1 MKSKRL
7 LSLMLLCFAF
17 FGVARAQVTI
27 GDLENAGNDTYLPMN
42 SLYNYSYSQQ
52 LYTAE
57 EIGTAGTINAITI
70 WMYGAADLYE
80 MPFDIYMVETDKESF
95 TSTTDWESVSSSD
108 IVYSGSVTVHNT
120 TAEAYTFTLTSP
132 FAYSGTG
139 NLLIAFD
146 NNCGQWKGGLNGKVF
161 TATDNVTRSIYGRD
175 DNINYDPTNM
185 SGVTASAAPRA
196 MRNVIE
202 IDITPGGGPTCDRPE
217 SLVVSDITG
226 YGATCTWESNV
237 GNYTFEYKKAADSD
251 WRVVDGLTA
260 NTYTLSDLE
269 PMTAYNTRVKAVCD
283 AGLESGYRTAN
294 FTTKEVCPEGKI
306 CIGEGTATNS
316 YLPTYNYY
324 NYSLTEQI
332 YTAEEIGQAGAI
344 LSVDIYSVG
353 TVTRTL
359 EFYMVSTEKETFTDG
374 TDWIAATASDLV
386 YNGSVTFAAN
396 SWNTIEFD
404 NPFIYDG
411 HSNVAL
417 IVRDM
422 TGSYVSSINFYVF
435 DAPSQAIRIYR
446 DGGAYDLANP
456 GEGTVM
462 DVKNRVRL
470 VVGEPPACPK
480 PTGLAVDYQGG
491 TEATISWTSD
501 ATAWNMRV
509 NGTEINGTI
518 TNPYTLT
525 GLELSTTY
533 EVEVQANCGDAT
545 SEWAGPVSFTTDNC
559 MPEDQC
565 ALTFTVTDSYGDG
578 WNGAS
583 IDIYDYT
590 GSEVGDLLASIT
602 NENLDGQS
610 GSGGAY
616 AETQTITLS
625 FCDGQELAI
634 IWTEGGYD
642 SECSYTIT
650 DLNGDVVVEGN
661 GEGFDGFAYTM
672 NCTETD
678 CRKPTDFA
686 VSEIGS
692 RSVVLSWTENGPATQ
707 WVIAYLSENDE
718 EVTEI
723 TVDTNPYT
731 LTGLTPETMYAAQ
744 VTPVCEVE
752 KPSEIV
758 YWTTD
763 VACPRPT
770 NLNVTAYP
778 TSADVAWEGLA
789 DAYDLEWALLPASE
803 SKDALWLQY
812 DDGTV
817 VTNVGNSTIY
827 EWTWAVMY
835 PADMLQGNNMLSK
848 VAFYETSYYSE
859 GDPITIN
866 IYSGGDSEPGT
877 LVYTENVTCTGT
889 VGIHEVILSSFVNI
903 DPAQNLWITL
913 TSTTIDRPMAMS
925 AVDEANGRWVDNGSW
940 MDIGTA
946 LASVSTYT
954 FMIRGYVEPGFD
966 PSTLEWNP
974 VSGITSPYTL
984 EGLQPETTY
993 VVRVK
998 ALCGGDDGESDWTM
1012 TTFTT
1017 PSACDMPIN
1026 LAANDITYN
1035 SAKLSWTG
1043 YQESFNVRYRNLA
1056 HIEDVTFSENFDE
1069 GMADW
1074 TTIDA
1079 DGDGYTWVSSMNPGD
1094 YHNSGVDLTGNGHN
1108 GSAQFVISG
1117 SYTNATQTALTPDN
1131 YLVSPQIELG
1141 GGMEFWVKAQDA
1153 NYYAEHFGVAV
1164 STSGNTDGADF
1175 TTIAEWTLEDGNDW
1189 YRYVVDLSAYTG
1201 QGYVAIRHFNCTDQF
1216 ILNLDDIAFGTVVPT
1231 SEWVTVTVNEPTY
1244 TLTGLTPETEYE
1256 WQIQGVNAS
1265 CETLDWTEIQS
1276 FTTLEKTTVDQT
1288 ITLTAGTNWVSTY
1301 LEITKEDLQN
1311 ALVAA
1316 LSDPAGTVIKS
1327 QNGNSTYR
1335 GGRWRDQSFTWDVAK
1350 MYKIVVPEDCEIT
1363 LTGMPI
1369 NPAEHPI
1376 TIAPNAPTWIG
1387 FPFAESMTPAQ
1398 AIPAGFA
1405 VNADIIKGKD
1415 GNARYGNGNWRAQ
1428 GLNSLEPGKGY
1439 MYVSGASATEER
1451 TLVYPSASKAA
1462 KASPKNDQ
1470 VAKVAKNKS
1479 PKTLDIS
1486 FIAPKATMPDI
1497 KVENKSNTAL
1507 KNAFNKLF
1515 NK

>member
-1 MKSKRL
+1 MCKKSL
-7 LSLMLLCFAF
+7 LLVLLMALFAPWAANAQNSIPFNEGFESMTSVDDVTAAGWTLSTTESGTFLAIETGASNVYEGSKSLNLDAWDASSSSSVQYL
-17 FGVARAQVTI
+17 GLPLVA
-27 GDLENAGNDTYLPMN
+27 GDLNTLQISFAYKVT
-42 SLYNYSYSQQ
+42 S
-52 LYTAE
+52 
-57 EIGTAGTINAITI
+57 GTINVG
-70 WMYGAADLYE
+70 YL
-80 MPFDIYMVETDKESF
+80 TDATDFSTFTSLAQYSSSSSF
-95 TSTTDWESVSSSD
+95 TVKTTDLSEAPRDAARLVLKYTGWYRCYLDSFEVKALPSCQAATSITASDITATSATIAWEGEGNTWNLKYNGIEVNGISAMSYNLTGLTDGTNYTVSVQNVCSDGTTTDWIS
-108 IVYSGSVTVHNT
+108 T
-120 TAEAYTFTLTSP
+120 TFRTP
-132 FAYSGTG
+132 
-139 NLLIAFD
+139 
-146 NNCGQWKGGLNGKVF
+146 
-161 TATDNVTRSIYGRD
+161 
-175 DNINYDPTNM
+175 
-185 SGVTASAAPRA
+185 
-196 MRNVIE
+196 E
-202 IDITPGGGPTCDRPE
+202 I
-217 SLVVSDITG
+217 
-226 YGATCTWESNV
+226 
-237 GNYTFEYKKAADSD
+237 
-251 WRVVDGLTA
+251 
-260 NTYTLSDLE
+260 
-269 PMTAYNTRVKAVCD
+269 
-283 AGLESGYRTAN
+283 
-294 FTTKEVCPEGKI
+294 CPDGKI
-306 CIGEGTATNS
+306 CIGEGTTTS
-316 YLPTYNYY
+316 TYLPTYNFY

-411 HSNVAL
+411 RSNVAL

-422 TGSYVSSINFYVF
+422 TGSYVSGINFYVF

-446 DGGAYDLANP
+446 DASAYDLANP

-480 PTGLAVDYQGG
+480 PTGLTVNYTGG
-491 TEATISWTSD
+491 TEATINWTSD

-509 NGTEINGTI
+509 NGTPINGTI

-525 GLELSTTY
+525 GLELATTY

-545 SEWAGPVSFTTDNC
+545 SEWAGPVSFKTDNC

-565 ALTFTVTDSYGDG
+565 ALTFVVTDSFGDS
-578 WNGAS
+578 WNEAS
-583 IDIYDYT
+583 IQIYDYT
-590 GSEVGDLLASIT
+590 GEELGDLLATVT
-602 NENLDGQS
+602 NENLDGE
-610 GSGGAY
+610 SGGVE
-616 AETQTITLS
+616 ETQTITLN
-625 FCDGQELAI
+625 FCNGQELAI
-634 IWTEGGYD
+634 FWVEGNYD
-642 SECSYTIT
+642 DECSYTIT
-650 DLNGDVVVEGN
+650 DINGDVVAQNDMELAI
-661 GEGFDGFAYTM
+661 AYTM

-678 CRKPTDFA
+678 CRKPTDFVA
-686 VSEIGS
+686 SEIGGH
-692 RSVVLSWTENGPATQ
+692 SVVLSWTENGPATE

-718 EVTEI
+718 EITEI
-723 TVDTNPYT
+723 TVNTNPYT
-731 LTGLTPETMYAAQ
+731 LTGLDPETMYAAQ
-744 VTPVCEVE
+744 VTPVCEVD
-752 KPSEIV
+752 KPSDVI

-770 NLNVTAYP
+770 NLSVTAYP
-778 TSADVAWEGLA
+778 TSADMTWNGYA

-974 VSGITSPYTL
+974 VSGVTSPYTL
-984 EGLQPETTY
+984 EGLRPETTY

-998 ALCGGDDGESDWTM
+998 SVCGGDDGESDWTM

-1043 YQESFNVRYRNLA
+1043 YQESYNVKYRSLA
-1056 HIEDVTFSENFDE
+1056 HIEDATFSENFDE

-1117 SYTNATQTALTPDN
+1117 SYSNSLGMALTPDN

-1141 GGMEFWVKAQDA
+1141 GGMEFWVSGQDA
-1153 NYYAEHFGVAV
+1153 GYFAEHFGVAV
-1164 STSGNTDGADF
+1164 STSGNTDAADF
-1175 TTIAEWTLEDGNDW
+1175 TTIAEWTLEDGQVW
-1189 YRYVVDLSAYTG
+1189 HKYVVDLSAYTG
-1201 QGYVAIRHFNCTDQF
+1201 QGYVAIRHFDCTDQF
-1216 ILNLDDIAFGTVVPT
+1216 ILNLDDITFGTYVPT
-1231 SEWVTVTVNEPTY
+1231 SAWTTVTVNEPTY
-1244 TLTGLTPETEYE
+1244 TLTGLTAQTEYE
-1256 WQIQGVNAS
+1256 WQVQGVNAN
-1265 CETLDWTEIQS
+1265 CGELDWTEIQS
-1276 FTTLEKTTVDQT
+1276 FTTTEKTTETQT
-1288 ITLTAGTNWVSTY
+1288 IALSSTTVNYCSFYVDITLA
-1301 LEITKEDLQN
+1301 DLQT
-1311 ALVAA
+1311 ALTDA
-1316 LSDPAGTVIKS
+1316 LGTGNNVSIMIKS
-1327 QNGNSTYR
+1327 KEQNCKLTR
-1335 GGRWRDQSFTWDVAK
+1335 GRWIGQLSTLDLGK
-1350 MYKIVVPEDCEIT
+1350 MYKITVNSDCEIT
-1363 LTGMPI
+1363 LEGMPV
-1369 NPAEHPI
+1369 NPAEHSVNI
-1376 TIAPNAPTWIG
+1376 SGQGVATWIA
-1387 FPFAESMTPAQ
+1387 FPFNTSMTVTDAF
-1398 AIPAGFA
+1398 AGFA
-1405 VNADIIKGKD
+1405 VNNDVVKSKAQ
-1415 GNARYGNGNWRAQ
+1415 NASYTRGRWNGALQ
-1428 GLNSLEPGKGY
+1428 TLEPGQGY
-1439 MYVSGASATEER
+1439 IYKSAATGNR
-1451 TLVYPSASKAA
+1451 TFTFPTSAK
-1462 KASPKNDQ
+1462 
-1470 VAKVAKNKS
+1470 
-1479 PKTLDIS
+1479 
-1486 FIAPKATMPDI
+1486 
-1497 KVENKSNTAL
+1497 
-1507 KNAFNKLF
+1507 
-1515 NK
+1515 